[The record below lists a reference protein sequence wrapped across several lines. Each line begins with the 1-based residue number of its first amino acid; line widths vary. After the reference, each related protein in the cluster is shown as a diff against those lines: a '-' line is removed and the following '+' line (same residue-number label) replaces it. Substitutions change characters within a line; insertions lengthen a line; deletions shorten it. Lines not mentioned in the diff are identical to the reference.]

1 MSGTQDWL
9 IYTINSDGVNWD
21 ADTNLIRPNQD
32 LENQIISTIQTIKLA
47 NGGEAYV
54 TPETKSN
61 KGVISFFWANTTS
74 TFRSKIESYMN
85 LGKKIKIITHDNQT
99 LIGRFMDYK
108 RVWFSGEDSAF
119 DISATFKESAS

>member
-9 IYTINSDGVNWD
+9 VYTINSDGVNWD

-47 NGGEAYV
+47 NGSEAYV

-61 KGVISFFWANTTS
+61 KGTLSFFWANTTS
-74 TFRSKIESYMN
+74 TFRSKIESYMTS
-85 LGKKIKIITHDNQT
+85 GKKIKIVTHDNQT
-99 LIGRFMDYK
+99 LIGRFIDYK

>member
-9 IYTINSDGVNWD
+9 AYTINSDGVNWD

-74 TFRSKIESYMN
+74 TFRSKIESYITS
-85 LGKKIKIITHDNQT
+85 GKKIKIVTHDNQT

-119 DISATFKESAS
+119 DINATFKESAS